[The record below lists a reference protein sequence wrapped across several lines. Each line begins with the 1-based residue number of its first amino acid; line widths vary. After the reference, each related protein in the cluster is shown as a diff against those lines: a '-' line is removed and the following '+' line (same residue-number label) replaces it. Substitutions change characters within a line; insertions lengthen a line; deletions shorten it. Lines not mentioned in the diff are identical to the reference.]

1 MFDGEKEEVSLLWGS
16 EKKKKTILCCLP
28 AAVFVFSLR
37 MICCGGIVM
46 RMVGGRFRVFEKVR
60 FFLCILGSNWGWL
73 TSGI

>member
-1 MFDGEKEEVSLLWGS
+1 MVKRRKFLCSGVRK
-16 EKKKKTILCCLP
+16 KKKKTILCCLP